1 MDLLNEQIEA
11 ELQKYFEIKSLRKPL
26 IIIIGVKINQ
36 GDNLVE
42 ISQTHYIDTLL
53 KK

>member
-11 ELQKYFEIKSLRKPL
+11 ELQKYFEVKSLRKPL
-26 IIIIGVKINQ
+26 IIIGVKINQ